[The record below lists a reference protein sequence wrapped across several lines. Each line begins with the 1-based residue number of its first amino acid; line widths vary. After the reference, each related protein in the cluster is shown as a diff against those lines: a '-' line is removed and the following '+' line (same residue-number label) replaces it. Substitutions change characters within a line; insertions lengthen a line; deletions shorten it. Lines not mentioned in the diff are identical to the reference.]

1 MKNSKTKGKSLLLRL
16 LGQEK
21 TQNITIPIFAIVLS
35 LFAGA
40 VIILL
45 QGKNPLIAYMNL
57 LQGSGILPKESYAGY
72 KNILT
77 DFCSFLNA
85 WTPMIFASLAVAV
98 ALRAGLFNIG
108 VAGQMLTASRNSQTS
123 CDSYRY
129 SCRYGAGRI
138 CRSSKASL

>member
-16 LGQEK
+16 LGQGK

-40 VIILL
+40 VIILI

-108 VAGQMLTASRNSQTS
+108 VAGQMLTAGFVSFI
-123 CDSYRY
+123 
-129 SCRYGAGRI
+129 G
-138 CRSSKASL
+138 